1 MVNLP
6 PVSFICGPAK
16 QVITGN
22 MQREWDTYILVAV
35 IMAMGVP
42 VEEVLLDI
50 LMNAKIAVINL
61 ECDGEE

>member
-1 MVNLP
+1 M
-6 PVSFICGPAK
+6 SFICGPAK

-35 IMAMGVP
+35 IMSMGVP
-42 VEEVLLDI
+42 VEEVLLYI
-50 LMNAKIAVINL
+50 VMNAKRSVTNL